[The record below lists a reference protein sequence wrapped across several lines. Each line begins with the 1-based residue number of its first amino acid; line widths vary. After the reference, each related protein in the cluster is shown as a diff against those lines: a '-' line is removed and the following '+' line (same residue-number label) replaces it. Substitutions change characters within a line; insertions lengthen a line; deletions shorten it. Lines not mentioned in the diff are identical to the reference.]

1 MHIILSFEFSF
12 VLIRVNRE
20 MMDIQD
26 LTDDRYFIQ
35 FLLSRLHDR
44 RNTKDNKQTIS
55 ENFDQ
60 FYFYL
65 HSHFVLP
72 A

>member
-44 RNTKDNKQTIS
+44 RNTKDNKQTIKR
-55 ENFDQ
+55 EF
-60 FYFYL
+60 
-65 HSHFVLP
+65 
-72 A
+72 